1 MSKKSQPR
9 KSKSISPPKDS
20 DFCSEKDV
28 RIYRSTS
35 NFCSFSPVVTKN
47 YNIKQTTTTLSID
60 VCEIPRKTIV
70 SNSLPVNYKEKTP
83 LKQIKN
89 SENSFSADMK
99 ENKKR
104 KIVSNKT
111 TNFVNKCQ
119 PQLSFELGI
128 RKPFCYEM
136 NQQKGLLNSSGL
148 LNDIQNDEDFI
159 DMKEYDIFH
168 IDKIIRDKLKFH
180 KTQLPQLKQELNES
194 LNFFPKGEKSQDS
207 RENIKKCSEIRK
219 KIQDIEYSSEFA
231 LYIFRINDIIKKY
244 KNILRS
250 DNSRSFVCLNKT
262 ISDKEFAQKTKLI
275 SQFINIAREYI
286 NIKNYYRKAEILICL
301 ICNKDTMK
309 RTIDDEAVLVCSVCG
324 YEIKL
329 LDDSPSFKD
338 TDRLNMGNRYTYS
351 RRSHFY
357 EAMKKYQGKHNIDP
371 EILKNVVA
379 VLEAQMKL
387 NNLTKETVTKNQ
399 LYTFL
404 SENKLSNNYDDINL
418 LFHIITGK
426 PCPDFSKLEG
436 TLLELFEQ
444 QEKALDEIAGDYDDG
459 RINSI
464 NVYYKLYKLL
474 QYLRYPCRKTDFC
487 ILKTKTKEDEHDD
500 KMKKAWLVLGWKWI
514 DTF

>member
-1 MSKKSQPR
+1 MSKKTQP
-9 KSKSISPPKDS
+9 KKNPQTKDN
-20 DFCSEKDV
+20 DILSEKDIQFYKATSSFCSPVIIV
-28 RIYRSTS
+28 RNTKQTAGLNFIEPRLINMPIKTCKKSDNKNIVSDKEKRENFVNVFSTS
-35 NFCSFSPVVTKN
+35 IENKNIFLEGNFELVFSKKIPVSK
-47 YNIKQTTTTLSID
+47 S
-60 VCEIPRKTIV
+60 
-70 SNSLPVNYKEKTP
+70 
-83 LKQIKN
+83 
-89 SENSFSADMK
+89 
-99 ENKKR
+99 ENKKLPDNFE
-104 KIVSNKT
+104 NKSVFL
-111 TNFVNKCQ
+111 NREY
-119 PQLSFELGI
+119 FE
-128 RKPFCYEM
+128 
-136 NQQKGLLNSSGL
+136 NS
-148 LNDIQNDEDFI
+148 EDFI

-180 KTQLPQLKQELNES
+180 KTQLPQLKQELDFC
-194 LNFFPKGEKSQDS
+194 LKGKNLIPSSVQKEVTFCLKD
-207 RENIKKCSEIRK
+207 ENIIKKSSEIRK
-219 KIQDIEYSSEFA
+219 RIQDIEYSSEFA

-244 KNILRS
+244 RNLLNS

-275 SQFINIAREYI
+275 SSFIAIAREYI

-329 LDDSPSFKD
+329 LDDTPSFKD

-371 EILKNVVA
+371 EILKNT
-379 VLEAQMKL
+379 VLILESQMKL

-444 QEKALDEIAGDYDDG
+444 QEKALDEIAGECDDG

-474 QYLRYPCRKTDFC
+474 QHLRYPCRKTDFC
-487 ILKTKTKEDEHDD
+487 ILKTKAKEDEHDA
-500 KMKKAWLVLGWKWI
+500 KMKKAWEILGWKWI

>member
-1 MSKKSQPR
+1 MSKKSQLKKTPQT
-9 KSKSISPPKDS
+9 KDN
-20 DFCSEKDV
+20 DILSEKD
-28 RIYRSTS
+28 IQFYKATS
-35 NFCSFSPVVTKN
+35 SFCSPVIIVR
-47 YNIKQTTTTLSID
+47 NIKQ
-60 VCEIPRKTIV
+60 PRLT
-70 SNSLPVNYKEKTP
+70 NLPVKTCKKSDNKNIISDNKEKRENFVNVNFSTSIENKFIYSDIEILEKNQNSKLVFSKKIP
-83 LKQIKN
+83 ANN
-89 SENSFSADMK
+89 SENKNIFSDNL
-99 ENKKR
+99 ENK
-104 KIVSNKT
+104 SE
-111 TNFVNKCQ
+111 FLNKC
-119 PQLSFELGI
+119 LD
-128 RKPFCYEM
+128 
-136 NQQKGLLNSSGL
+136 N
-148 LNDIQNDEDFI
+148 EDFI

-180 KTQLPQLKQELNES
+180 KTQLPQLKQELDFCLKNKTFQ
-194 LNFFPKGEKSQDS
+194 N
-207 RENIKKCSEIRK
+207 ENIIKKSSDIRK

-231 LYIFRINDIIKKY
+231 LYIYKINDIVKKY
-244 KNILRS
+244 RNLLGS

-275 SQFINIAREYI
+275 SQFISIAREYI

-329 LDDSPSFKD
+329 LDDTPSFKD

-371 EILKNVVA
+371 EILKNT
-379 VLEAQMKL
+379 VLILESQMKL

-444 QEKALDEIAGDYDDG
+444 QEKALDEIAGECDDG

-474 QYLRYPCRKTDFC
+474 QHLRYPCRKTDFC
-487 ILKTKTKEDEHDD
+487 ILKTKAKEDEHDA
-500 KMKKAWLVLGWKWI
+500 KMKKAWEILGWKWI